1 MSNCSR
7 PLHRH
12 QRGDVLLEALV
23 GVLITALL
31 GASMAHVA
39 GRVAAG
45 QHEARVAN
53 LSVEQLRNTLQMEG
67 VALCDAGGTTIVAP
81 WTAQGEQPVAVQ
93 CAPGAAV
100 SLAFGSGASAT
111 VTAPRE
117 VALRVPVRALEGT
130 TSQAPD
136 AAPLVVGTRQVAR

>member
-1 MSNCSR
+1 M
-7 PLHRH
+7 HRH

-31 GASMAHVA
+31 GAAMAHVA

-53 LSVEQLRNTLQMEG
+53 LSVEQLRHTLQMEG

-81 WTAQGEQPVAVQ
+81 WTAQGKQPVSVQ

-100 SLAFGSGASAT
+100 SLGFGGGANAT

-117 VALRVPVRALEGT
+117 VALRVPVQALEGT
-130 TSQAPD
+130 ASQAPD
-136 AAPLVVGTRQVAR
+136 AATLVVGTRQVAR